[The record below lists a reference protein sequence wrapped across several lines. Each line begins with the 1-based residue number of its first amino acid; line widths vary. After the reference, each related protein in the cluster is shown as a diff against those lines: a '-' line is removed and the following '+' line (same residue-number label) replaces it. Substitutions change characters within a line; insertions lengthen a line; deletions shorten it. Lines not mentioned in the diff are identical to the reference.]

1 MRKLLFT
8 LLVLFIT
15 YVIYYDLSA
24 GVLSEP
30 TSIVLLQK
38 KESKQSE
45 NTTTTKAIKEEKTE
59 QEQQKSVN
67 TGKEEELYYQ
77 EVKVAAGQ
85 TVLSIVEQIQGGP
98 LPVSISQLIT
108 DFQVLNPKTEPE
120 MIQIGKVYKFPVY
133 TEKH

>member
-1 MRKLLFT
+1 MIKLLFT
-8 LLVLFIT
+8 LLFLFVT

-24 GVLSEP
+24 GVLSKP
-30 TSIVLLQK
+30 TSIVLLQN
-38 KESKQSE
+38 KENKQSE
-45 NTTTTKAIKEEKTE
+45 NTTKAIKEEKSE
-59 QEQQKSVN
+59 QVQKDVK
-67 TGKEEELYYQ
+67 TGKEEELFYQ

-108 DFQVLNPKTEPE
+108 DFQILNPKTEPE

-133 TEKH
+133 TENE